1 MNGEEQ
7 YPEESRSL
15 ESLREVR
22 LLALLWDMVGD
33 EGKVK
38 TAAALGVNYRT
49 VDRAVES
56 GRLTARMSD
65 ALERRLLLGG
75 GSAAARQRERV
86 ETLEQRVEALEALG
100 LAGEEG
106 LEAIA
111 GEVKAL
117 GEEHA
122 QGMRRI
128 ERRLTQSEAGRVATG
143 AAAVEKPAVKSA
155 WRPYRDV
162 ATLEPEP
169 GEEQVYGEARPLI
182 VEWREAR
189 AEFTKAGDR
198 LSRATAEG
206 RMLELEIAII
216 EGHELTLP
224 PATYPWD
231 RFGRRDEVWRRTRD
245 LERVRVERNRA
256 LLRRWLR
263 RALTLGLWWD

>member
-1 MNGEEQ
+1 MNDEEQ

-38 TAAALGVNYRT
+38 TASALGVNYRT
-49 VDRAVES
+49 VDRTVES

-75 GSAAARQRERV
+75 GSAVARQRERV
-86 ETLEQRVEALEALG
+86 EALEQRVEALEAKG

-111 GEVKAL
+111 EEVKAL

-128 ERRLTQSEAGRVATG
+128 ERRLTQSEAGQVVAG
-143 AAAVEKPAVKSA
+143 RAAVEKPAAKPA

-162 ATLEPEP
+162 VTLEPEA
-169 GEEQVYGEARPLI
+169 GEEQVYGNATLLI
-182 VEWREAR
+182 VEWREAQ
-189 AEFTKAGDR
+189 AEFTEAGDR
-198 LSRATAEG
+198 LSKAVAEG
-206 RMLELEIAII
+206 RM
-216 EGHELTLP
+216 
-224 PATYPWD
+224 
-231 RFGRRDEVWRRTRD
+231 
-245 LERVRVERNRA
+245 
-256 LLRRWLR
+256 
-263 RALTLGLWWD
+263 RALTLGLRWY